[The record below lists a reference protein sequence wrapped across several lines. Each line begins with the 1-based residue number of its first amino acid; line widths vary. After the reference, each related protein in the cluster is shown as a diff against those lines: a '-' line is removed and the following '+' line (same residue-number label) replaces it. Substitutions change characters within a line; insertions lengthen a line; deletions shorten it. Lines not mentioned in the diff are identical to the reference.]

1 MVGVFP
7 VLYLGY
13 KFDILKFR
21 KRTRI
26 FKPEEV
32 DLYRNKEEIDEYE
45 RNYVQQPAR

>member
-7 VLYLGY
+7 ILYIGWKL
-13 KFDILKFR
+13 LKGT
-21 KRTRI
+21 KI

-45 RNYVQQPAR
+45 RTFVPTPAK